1 MNRITVKSEDGVY
14 SVDEGVIND
23 AIRRL
28 GMFEDAYEDLLGSI
42 ERIPGEL
49 EAMRMQ
55 GKEKTVRYKETVAQ
69 KLINNNIV
77 AFFERHGLK

>member
-1 MNRITVKSEDGVY
+1 MNGMTVKSEDGVY
-14 SVDEGVIND
+14 TVDDGVIND

-28 GMFEDAYEDLLGSI
+28 GLYEDAYEDLLCSI
-42 ERIPGEL
+42 EQIPGEL

-55 GKEKTVRYKETVAQ
+55 GKEKTARYKETVAQ

-77 AFFERHGLK
+77 VFFERHGLS